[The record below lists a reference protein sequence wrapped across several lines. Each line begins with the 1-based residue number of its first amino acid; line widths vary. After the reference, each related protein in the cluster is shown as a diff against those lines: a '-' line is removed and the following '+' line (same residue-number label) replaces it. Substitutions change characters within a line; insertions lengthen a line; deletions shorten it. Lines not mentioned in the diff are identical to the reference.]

1 MEFKAEIIRVLEETK
16 AEIIANIDT
25 QKVKASG
32 RTQKSLAVED
42 RGESI
47 VLVQLPHEKVA
58 PFTTLQFG
66 REGGKVPM
74 GFAKIIEQWIIDKK
88 IKVEPIPYVR
98 QPSDKW
104 QPKYTPVQRGLM
116 QRAGAIANKI
126 AKEGTQRHKTPNM
139 EIYTQPLNKAI
150 DRLSKLAGNLVVA
163 EIKIDKI

>member
-1 MEFKAEIIRVLEETK
+1 MEFKAEIIQVLEDAK
-16 AEIIANIDT
+16 AEIITNIDT

-32 RTQKSLAVED
+32 RTQKSIVVED

-66 REGGKVPM
+66 REAGKVPM

-88 IKVEPIPYVR
+88 IKVDPIPYVR

-104 QPKYTPVQRGLM
+104 KPKYTPVQRGLM
-116 QRAGAIANKI
+116 QRAGAIANGI
-126 AKEGTQRHKTPNM
+126 AKKGTQRNTTPNM
-139 EIYTQPLNKAI
+139 EIYTQPLKKAI
-150 DRLSKLAGNLVVA
+150 QRIAEISISNITA

>member
-1 MEFKAEIIRVLEETK
+1 MDFKAEIIRVLEETK
-16 AEIIANIDT
+16 AEIINNIDT

-74 GFAKIIEQWIIDKK
+74 GFAKIIEQWLVDKK
-88 IKVEPIPYVR
+88 IKVEPIPYIR
-98 QPSDKW
+98 KPSDKW

-139 EIYTQPLNKAI
+139 EIYTQPLNKA
-150 DRLSKLAGNLVVA
+150 LQ
-163 EIKIDKI
+163 KIADITIGSITTEVKVKK

>member
-1 MEFKAEIIRVLEETK
+1 MDFKAEIIRVLEDAK
-16 AEIIANIDT
+16 VEIVANIDT

-42 RGESI
+42 RGESV
-47 VLVQLPHEKVA
+47 VLVQLPHERTA

-66 REGGKVPM
+66 REAGKVPM

-88 IKVEPIPYVR
+88 IQVEPIPYIR
-98 QPSDKW
+98 KPSDKW
-104 QPKYTPVQRGLM
+104 KPKYTPVQRGLM

-126 AKEGTQRHKTPNM
+126 ATKGTQRHTNPNM
-139 EIYTQPLNKAI
+139 EIYTQPLTKTI
-150 DRLSKLAGNLVVA
+150 GRISKLAGDLVVA